1 MCMRRVDMDR
11 LIELVRLHRL
21 GSGAR
26 EVARLLQMSPNTER
40 AYRNALL
47 AEGLL
52 DGAADDLPTLEL
64 LKAAVTRR
72 LPISA
77 PAAASSRITEARL
90 HIKVPVVGV
99 FPTSGSWG
107 QLLV

>member
-1 MCMRRVDMDR
+1 MDR

-52 DGAADDLPTLEL
+52 GGAADDLPTLEL

-77 PAAASSRITEARL
+77 PPQMTSSIER
-90 HIKVPVVGV
+90 
-99 FPTSGSWG
+99 
-107 QLLV
+107 